1 MLINDGRWWLLI
13 ANDDDKDK
21 NNLWKDDFYH
31 YDDDSKDDDEDKGF
45 TSDIDSDR
53 IFKSTRLT
61 HKHTSI
67 SSGQVL
73 PNKIC

>member
-1 MLINDGRWWLLI
+1 MMKMAKTIYE
-13 ANDDDKDK
+13 
-21 NNLWKDDFYH
+21 KDDFYH
-31 YDDDSKDDDEDKGF
+31 YDDDSNNDDEDDKGF